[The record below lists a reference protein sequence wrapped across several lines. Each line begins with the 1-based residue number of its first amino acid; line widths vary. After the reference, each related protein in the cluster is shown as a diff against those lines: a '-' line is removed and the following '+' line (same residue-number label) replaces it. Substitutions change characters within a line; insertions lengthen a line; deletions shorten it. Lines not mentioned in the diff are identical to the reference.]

1 MKLILAFKSASCSLF
16 CSGSLGTP
24 VFSTCYEQLGKLLRL
39 FELLGALLSDFG
51 LTEAL
56 VLSCEDGR
64 KHPAQIV
71 I

>member
-1 MKLILAFKSASCSLF
+1 M
-16 CSGSLGTP
+16 
-24 VFSTCYEQLGKLLRL
+24 FSMCYEQLGKLLRL